1 MFRFSASSYV
11 ELERNNLHQFAL
23 GHAMMLYKSN
33 AVYTFIP
40 KNGCSTM
47 RLSVANNNGVINGL
61 EHGHWIHSNNKT
73 FKPSLGEAIKSDYKF
88 VILRCP
94 FRRLASVFLD
104 KFVSKERA
112 AWNYHTLR
120 KREIDLDDFTFSD
133 FVHSLKSPSILGS
146 DFHWK
151 PQHFFLLYE
160 DYTHYFALE
169 QFSGATR
176 VLKQQ
181 IGLEVLDARPLTSHG
196 TDKYQFLSNQ
206 DFSDVAAFDIAVLK
220 RAGQCPD
227 HSSLY
232 TEELISIVRKLY
244 AKDIALYAEKC
255 DTNDLL
261 FQSGTDSI

>member
-1 MFRFSASSYV
+1 MFTFSSASYA
-11 ELERNNLHQFAL
+11 ELDKNNPHQFAL

-47 RLSVANNNGVINGL
+47 RLSVATHNGVIEGIND
-61 EHGHWIHSNNKT
+61 GHWIHSNNKT
-73 FKPSLGEAIKSDYKF
+73 FKPSLGEAIKADYKF

-112 AWNYHTLR
+112 AWNYHILR
-120 KREIDLDDFTFSD
+120 KRAFDLDDFTFSD
-133 FVHSLKSPSILGS
+133 FIHSLKSPSILGS

-151 PQHFFLLYE
+151 PQHFFLLYD
-160 DYTHYFALE
+160 DYSDYFALE
-169 QFSGATR
+169 KFSEATR
-176 VLKQQ
+176 VLKQRV
-181 IGLEVLDARPLTSHG
+181 GLDVLDARPLTSHG

-206 DFSDVAAFDIAVLK
+206 DFSEVAAFDIAVLK
-220 RAGQCPD
+220 RAGQCPE
-227 HSSLY
+227 HSALY
-232 TEELISIVRKLY
+232 TEELISLVRKLY
-244 AKDIALYAEKC
+244 AKDFSLYSEKC
-255 DTNDLL
+255 DQNDLL